1 MATRSL
7 HGDKIWCKKTTHDWD
22 DIFLKNQ
29 SIYRCS
35 ATSCSFKLE
44 EDCSLSE
51 SGWRL
56 MSDFRNY
63 IIIMISHLATFM
75 TSGNKLRRK
84 YYWLEAE
91 KHLNLANTNI
101 RVLYVL
107 DRFLLVFSHWVDFLI
122 ICQLQHQLP
131 PTAVMKLVGSRIL
144 MPNVTNSMGV
154 SRWVLIKY
162 WRPDHPSVNWIP
174 IRLQLKS
181 GIGPGPGS
189 WN

>member
-1 MATRSL
+1 MC
-7 HGDKIWCKKTTHDWD
+7 GDKKPAWRQDLMQKDNSSLRWHL
-22 DIFLKNQ
+22 FENQ

-75 TSGNKLRRK
+75 TSGNKRRRK

-131 PTAVMKLVGSRIL
+131 PTAVMKLVGLRIL
-144 MPNVTNSMGV
+144 MPNVTNIMGV

-162 WRPDHPSVNWIP
+162 W
-174 IRLQLKS
+174 K
-181 GIGPGPGS
+181 PG
-189 WN
+189 